1 MTQTVSNTLGTTSKI
16 GLWCS
21 KCGDLTHVFASDPH
35 SANFTYIF
43 ASDPHSANFTYI
55 FASDPR
61 FANFTYIF
69 ASDPRFANFTQVG
82 VMVVGQCGTPWVT
95 ATDATG
101 VMAVYNTYQRLL

>member
-35 SANFTYIF
+35 S
-43 ASDPHSANFTYI
+43 
-55 FASDPR
+55 
-61 FANFTYIF
+61 ANFTYIF

>member
-21 KCGDLTHVFASDPH
+21 KCGDLTHV
-35 SANFTYIF
+35 F